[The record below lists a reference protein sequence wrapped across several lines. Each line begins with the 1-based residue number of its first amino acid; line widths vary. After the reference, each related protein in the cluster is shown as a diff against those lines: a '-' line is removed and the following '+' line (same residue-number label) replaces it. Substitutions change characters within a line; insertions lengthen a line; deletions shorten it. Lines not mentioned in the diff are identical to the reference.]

1 MKRYVNKKYLK
12 YIESQPCLVSH
23 HCQGDVVAHHT
34 KSGGVG
40 TKCSD
45 HLTVPLCFTHHAH
58 LHNGGHKT
66 FQQVHRLY
74 FVEEELRLM
83 RGYYEEET

>member
-1 MKRYVNKKYLK
+1 MKRYTNKKYLK
-12 YIESQPCLVSH
+12 YIESQPCLVNHS
-23 HCQGDVVAHHT
+23 CQGDVVAHHT
-34 KSGGVG
+34 KAGGVS

-45 HLTVPLCFTHHAH
+45 HLTVPLCFIHHQH

-83 RGYYEEET
+83 RKYYEEEI